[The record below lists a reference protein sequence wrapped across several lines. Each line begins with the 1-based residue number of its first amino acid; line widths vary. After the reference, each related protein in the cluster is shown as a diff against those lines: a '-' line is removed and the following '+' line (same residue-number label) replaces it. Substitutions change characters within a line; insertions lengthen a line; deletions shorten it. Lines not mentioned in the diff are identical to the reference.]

1 MFVFVHNPW
10 LRVSVI
16 RAFVRL
22 PASARPAPALR
33 LSGRRSPSPSHRERL
48 PYTFPTKALILHL
61 TSPVVTLPPHQ
72 KTTNPQRRAMIKS
85 RIADLSYTSE
95 WQAVLVLQVG
105 QGESRSCA
113 ALPGQHNAR
122 RVSLLVSIDKK
133 VVLNKACLL
142 GCGVTTGF
150 GAATVTNKVDD
161 GTLALARRF
170 ID

>member
-122 RVSLLVSIDKK
+122 
-133 VVLNKACLL
+133 
-142 GCGVTTGF
+142 VTS
-150 GAATVTNKVDD
+150 TVTSSCSTQSCLTTRQHRQEGCSQQSLSSRLWCDYR
-161 GTLALARRF
+161 LRRCHRH
-170 ID
+170 